1 MTDGL
6 MTPELCGYTLDW
18 ASNKCHD
25 VNQNGP
31 CSFISFC
38 TNGGKQHYH
47 ASHWTRKIII
57 QSQIPLLPHQ
67 RNPDRGIGLPS
78 VERGAKFLQN
88 ERGYEYICRPRKA
101 RSHLEDLKDLGKN
114 FSATIASV
122 SQTIVYKM
130 KRLIIRVGIT
140 NEGIPNEEIDNSEN
154 PINPRGSTEGCGI
167 GKERKGSPKAYQGH
181 PSFQYNMGRWY
192 V

>member
-6 MTPELCGYTLDW
+6 MTPELCGYTLGW

-101 RSHLEDLKDLGKN
+101 RSHLEDLRIYERISLQQSLQYHKRLDTKWRDWQ
-114 FSATIASV
+114 SESV
-122 SQTIVYKM
+122 SQMNGYKT
-130 KRLIIRVGIT
+130 KRLTIQRIR
-140 NEGIPNEEIDNSEN
+140 
-154 PINPRGSTEGCGI
+154 
-167 GKERKGSPKAYQGH
+167 
-181 PSFQYNMGRWY
+181 
-192 V
+192 